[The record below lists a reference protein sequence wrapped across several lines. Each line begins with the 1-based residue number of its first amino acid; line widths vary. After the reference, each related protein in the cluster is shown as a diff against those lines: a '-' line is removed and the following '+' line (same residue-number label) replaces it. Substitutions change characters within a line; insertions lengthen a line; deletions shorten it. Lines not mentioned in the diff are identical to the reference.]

1 MSAPTWYN
9 DRIAEDLSRK
19 ISSVIAH
26 KLRDPRIPPVV
37 TITELSLS
45 PDTRNATI
53 YVSVYDTEPAVKEAL
68 VALNRAAPF
77 VQRVVAESMRIR
89 HFPRL
94 YFKLDTSLE
103 YSQRINEL
111 LEEVKDDLDQ
121 A

>member
-1 MSAPTWYN
+1 MTSPTWYN
-9 DRIAEDLSRK
+9 DRIAEELNRK

-37 TITELSLS
+37 TVTGLNLS
-45 PDTRNATI
+45 PDKRNATVH
-53 YVSVYDTEPAVKEAL
+53 VSVYATEAVAEEAL

-89 HFPRL
+89 RFPRL
-94 YFKLDTSLE
+94 CFKLDTSLE

-111 LEEVKDDLDQ
+111 LEEVKDDLDHV
-121 A
+121 